1 MKDPYLAEQDNGH
14 TTAFSF
20 ADFSVQLLE
29 RRFDVLPLDIRAGRV
44 SEDEFECALMLPL
57 HELMVPKTGTRV
69 MRRWFRDGWQKAVV
83 ALANKN
89 ARILWAIM
97 TKGEA
102 FDARH
107 VSVKPGTPA
116 ASAAP
121 A

>member
-1 MKDPYLAEQDNGH
+1 VHTIKRVRTPSGQMLPGGDP
-14 TTAFSF
+14 
-20 ADFSVQLLE
+20 
-29 RRFDVLPLDIRAGRV
+29 RRNDGAGR
-44 SEDEFECALMLPL
+44 
-57 HELMVPKTGTRV
+57 TIT
-69 MRRWFRDGWQKAVV
+69 KAVV

-107 VSVKPGTPA
+107 VSVKPGAPA